1 MLNMRLNLLMV
12 LGLFSMM
19 ITAAYASSYLGVAFP
34 KVTPSHVTMYLNDSI
49 LVNYTFTLYNG
60 TAGTTYPGIPNSPQ
74 LAADGVFTSVAPIS
88 GVPPFSGLMTIY
100 TKANTTPGNYSVQL
114 AGGGQDTT
122 THGIAI
128 VYLTVLNTEKP
139 VTSVTTTIPAN
150 STTSH
155 STVPTTIVTTLT
167 TIPQAGSALNT
178 NYIVIAIVI
187 VIIIVIIA
195 SVLVYSKR
203 RY

>member
-1 MLNMRLNLLMV
+1 MSSIRLNLLMV
-12 LGLFSMM
+12 LGLFSMI

-49 LVNYTFTLYNG
+49 LVNFTFTLYNG
-60 TAGTTYPGIPNSPQ
+60 TAGMTYPGIPNSPQ
-74 LAADGVFTSVAPIS
+74 LAANGVFASVAPS
-88 GVPPFSGLMTIY
+88 GVPPFNGLMTIY

-128 VYLTVLNTEKP
+128 VYLTVLNSEKP

-150 STTSH
+150 STTTH

-167 TIPQAGSALNT
+167 TVPPASSTLNT
-178 NYIVIAIVI
+178 DYIIGIIAVI
-187 VIIIVIIA
+187 IIIVIIA
-195 SVLVYSKR
+195 SVLVYSKK